1 MLISADIHQGVCGL
15 HNLGNTCFM
24 NAGLQCLLSNTHLV
38 QHFLGRIDSDDC
50 KCPQMCYFNGE
61 PVNLNPISYNRNLGS
76 LTAVVDY

>member
-50 KCPQMCYFNGE
+50 KCPQTTTSMK
-61 PVNLNPISYNRNLGS
+61 NLF
-76 LTAVVDY
+76 T